1 MAMALHHA
9 SVWDYGRFLEGFAPI
24 RIALPAW
31 RMPPQ
36 VARRNAKP
44 GCVSQ
49 DEILNLFQAE
59 LRPLPRA
66 PRSAPSYTPS
76 EDLQRQRMQRVRAA
90 LYTD

>member
-1 MAMALHHA
+1 MALHDA
-9 SVWDYGRFLEGFAPI
+9 SVWDYGRFLGGFVPI

-31 RMPPQ
+31 RMPPPAAQ
-36 VARRNAKP
+36 RKAKP

-49 DEILNLFQAE
+49 DEILNLFQTE

-66 PRSAPSYTPS
+66 PRSAPSFTPD

-90 LYTD
+90 LYAD